1 MSIQNI
7 YDDPVFFEGYR
18 DLRAR
23 PVTLNAA
30 IEHGAME
37 ALMPPAL
44 DGIRVLDIGCGF
56 GDLCVR
62 LRSLGVGSV
71 LGLDASRRMI
81 EEAKARIRDDNIRL
95 VHQPIETF
103 IFPDEAFDLVVASL
117 VFHYVEDFG
126 AMVRRIAQALRPG
139 GHLVFSVEHPMCTA
153 LGQNRWHFDAD
164 GHAAFWPVDRYQD
177 EGARRSHWFVDDVI
191 KYHRTVA
198 TYVRDLLDAGFQLTG
213 LAEPQPSD
221 ESVKAYPDLAN
232 QQRRPPFLVMAAQVK
247 G

>member
-7 YDDPVFFEGYR
+7 YDDPLFFEGYR

-23 PVTLNAA
+23 PFTLNAV
-30 IEHGAME
+30 IEQGAME
-37 ALMPPAL
+37 ALIPQGL
-44 DGIRVLDIGCGF
+44 EGFRVLDIGCGF

-71 LGLDASRRMI
+71 LGLDASTRMI
-81 EEAKARIRDDNIRL
+81 DEAKARICDKNIRF
-95 VHQPIETF
+95 VQQPIETF
-103 IFPDEAFDLVVASL
+103 MFPDEAFDLVVASL
-117 VFHYVEDFG
+117 VFHYVEDFE
-126 AMVRRIAQALRPG
+126 AIVRRIAGALRPG

-153 LGQNRWHFDAD
+153 IGHNRWHLDAD
-164 GHAAFWPVDRYQD
+164 GYAAFWPVDRYQD
-177 EGARRSHWFVDDVI
+177 EGVRRTHWFVDDVI

-198 TYVRDLLDAGFQLTG
+198 TYVRDLLEAGFQLTG

-221 ESVKAYPDLAN
+221 ESVRAYPDLAN